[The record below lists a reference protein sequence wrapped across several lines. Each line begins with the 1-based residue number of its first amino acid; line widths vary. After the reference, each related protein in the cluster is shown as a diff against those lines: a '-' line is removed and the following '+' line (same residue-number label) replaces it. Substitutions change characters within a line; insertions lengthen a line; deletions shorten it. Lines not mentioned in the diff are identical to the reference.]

1 MASELHVLMFP
12 HFLYPLLQIAV
23 TASIYMTVAI
33 ATERYIAVH
42 YPIDYSQAINS
53 PEACKRRLLKYV
65 IPVILLSTLLN
76 IPKFLESEVHYDD
89 YEILDT
95 HFSIGHNN
103 TLLYDETNLT
113 NYYGNQFKS
122 QNPSI
127 TVTGL
132 RKNAYYVIYYTQWTS
147 LGFKAIIP

>member
-1 MASELHVLMFP
+1 M
-12 HFLYPLLQIAV
+12 
-23 TASIYMTVAI
+23 
-33 ATERYIAVH
+33 
-42 YPIDYSQAINS
+42 
-53 PEACKRRLLKYV
+53 

-122 QNPSI
+122 QNPNITEEEIYHWLGVLIEENQNKVKFTEGLYSTQAPSI

-147 LGFKAIIP
+147 LGFKAIIPTILLIYFNYKVS